1 MNDKWW
7 ERRSIMRDA
16 LLEQQL
22 ELSTLRRNQ
31 LEDDVLLLKQEISL
45 LKEKLKRVKKKNK
58 KLKRKGKK

>member
-22 ELSTLRRNQ
+22 ELATLRRNQ
-31 LEDDVLLLKQEISL
+31 LEDDMILLKQEISL
-45 LKEKLKRVKKKNK
+45 LKEELQRVKKKNK